1 MNPTVLS
8 RRKAPALVWCCL
20 WALTLAV
27 AATPAGAQRL
37 TLSELQ
43 AQIDALEAR
52 AAALEQQG
60 SDQAQALADLQA
72 QIDVLT
78 VELVAL
84 EQQGADQGDAIAD
97 LEAVLFPPPC
107 GGKCVFV
114 TSTTHDGGFGDPF
127 LGGLAGG
134 DQICNDLATAAG
146 LPGTYRAWLSTVG
159 LVGLQGITTPND
171 RFIKTISPYRL
182 LNGSTVADNY
192 ADLTDGSLQTNIDVD
207 ETGATIGAPFQVWTG
222 TLPDGSTFIFNPA
235 EPGNS
240 TCDDW
245 RFTTDPSSGT
255 SVTGIAG
262 DARESTSEWTTAS
275 AGLQDCDNSFRLYCF
290 QQ

>member
-1 MNPTVLS
+1 MNPNVLF

-20 WALTLAV
+20 GAWALAV

-52 AAALEQQG
+52 VAALEQQG
-60 SDQAQALADLQA
+60 TDQAEALAELQA
-72 QIDVLT
+72 QIDALT
-78 VELVAL
+78 VELLAL

-97 LEAVLFPPPC
+97 LEAALATVEAVLFPPPC

-114 TSTTHDGGFGDPF
+114 TSTTHDGD

-134 DQICNDLATAAG
+134 DAICNGLAGAAG
-146 LPGTYRAWLSTVG
+146 LPGRYKAWLSEGSDLLSGDDPV
-159 LVGLQGITTPND
+159 TPND
-171 RFIKTISPYRL
+171 RFSQTISPYRQVD
-182 LNGSTVADNY
+182 GSTVALNY

-207 ETGATIGAPFQVWTG
+207 ETGATIGPPFEVWTG
-222 TLPDGSTFIFNPA
+222 TRSDGSSAFQACQGWSDATAPTRA
-235 EPGNS
+235 QE
-240 TCDDW
+240 
-245 RFTTDPSSGT
+245 
-255 SVTGIAG
+255 G
-262 DARESTSEWTTAS
+262 DARESTFEWTEGS
-275 AGLQDCDNSFRLYCF
+275 SPGPQPDCNNLFRLYCF